1 MAKYPAL
8 FDDSLGKLNT
18 TRVTLR
24 VKDDHPVFMKCRT
37 IPFAI
42 KRKYEESLKKLEA
55 DGIIRKVDFSKW
67 VSPSVPVRKPDG
79 SIRICADYS
88 HLRRHLLCPDPH
100 AHKHP
105 ASTSSRL
112 GEKKP

>member
-24 VKDDHPVFMKCRT
+24 VKDDHPVVMKCRT

-42 KRKYEESLKKLEA
+42 KPKYEESLKKLEA
-55 DGIIRKVDFSKW
+55 EGTIRKVDFSKW
-67 VSPSVPVRKPDG
+67 ASPSVPVRKPDG

-105 ASTSSRL
+105 ARTSSRL